1 MKQQACEATGVEFI
15 SLDEVKGLE
24 EYQCGMGITVY
35 DSEGN
40 PHTVEHDGVADHPGN
55 AGMKWIA
62 EKIIEVVKE

>member
-1 MKQQACEATGVEFI
+1 MKQKASEKTGVEFI
-15 SLDEVKGLE
+15 SLDEIKGLE
-24 EYQCGMGITVY
+24 EYHCGMDTTVY

-40 PHTVEHDGVADHPGN
+40 THTVEHADVADHPGN